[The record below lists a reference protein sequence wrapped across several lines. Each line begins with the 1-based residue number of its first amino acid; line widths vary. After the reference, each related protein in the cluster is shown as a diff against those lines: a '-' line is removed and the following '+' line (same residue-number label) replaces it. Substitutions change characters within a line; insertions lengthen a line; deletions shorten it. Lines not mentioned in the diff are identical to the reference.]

1 MDVYQKVLVKLYEIT
16 GDRENVDI
24 DMSELLRREGFY
36 SSISEIIGKMSGEGW
51 ITESRPKT
59 VRLTHWGVMAAK
71 KANDDT
77 PDIANIIDRQADR
90 LQTEV
95 KEFVILVEE
104 FNGKST
110 SDNFSRL
117 DKKLAE
123 INSVT
128 AKIRENI

>member
-71 KANDDT
+71 KANDDV
-77 PDIANIIDRQADR
+77 PDTANIIDRQADR
-90 LQTEV
+90 LKNEV
-95 KEFVILVEE
+95 KEFIILVEE

>member
-1 MDVYQKVLVKLYEIT
+1 MDVYQKVLVKLYEIA
-16 GDRENVDI
+16 GDKENFDI
-24 DMSELLRREGFY
+24 DLVDVLKREGFY
-36 SSISEIIGKMSGEGW
+36 PSIEDIREKLSGEGW
-51 ITESRPKT
+51 ITEGRPKI
-59 VRLTHWGVMAAK
+59 VRLTHWGIMAARK
-71 KANDDT
+71 IQNAT
-77 PDIANIIDRQADR
+77 PDSANIIDKAANR
-90 LQTEV
+90 LKSEV
-95 KEFVILVEE
+95 KEFIILVEE